1 MSGHSFTRQEL
12 YDLVWS
18 EPMTKLA
25 ARYGI
30 SGNGLAKACHR
41 ADIPVP
47 ERGYWAKQQAGHKVR
62 KTPLPTAKASTPER
76 VAIHPPVKRPPPP
89 PPPPVPASVQ
99 AKIDNEKSS
108 GKPVV
113 VAATLSNPHRI
124 VAGWLQDDRK
134 KRLDARHQ
142 PWLRDTHKAIDGT
155 DLDKR
160 RLRILSA
167 LFKALEDR
175 GYTLLVEGY
184 LRQDIKVSLD
194 HDNFELSLEE
204 RIQQVRRE
212 LTEHEK
218 ADHGYLSSGRKWT
231 QERVRTGELVLK
243 VREPNRYAMAREWRD
258 GLDKVLEDKLG
269 DVIADLAGL
278 FEQLRLRRQREAEER
293 ARQWKIEEERRQ
305 IEMER
310 KRETIRFRR
319 LLGHCEN
326 WQTAAELRAFVAAME
341 TSPLACRNPERYAEW
356 KAWALGH
363 ADRIDPLR
371 SDGIFNQTVSDH
383 DVYMLKD

>member
-62 KTPLPTAKASTPER
+62 KTPLPTAKANTPQR
-76 VAIHPPVKRPPPP
+76 VAIHPPVKRAPPP

-113 VAATLSNPHRI
+113 VAATLSNPHRV

-134 KRLDARHQ
+134 KRLDTRHQ
-142 PWLRDTHKAIDGT
+142 PWLRDTYKAIDGT

-175 GYTLLVEGY
+175 GYKLLVEGY
-184 LRQDIKVSLD
+184 LRQDVKVSLD
-194 HDNFELSLEE
+194 HDKLEISLEE
-204 RIQQVRRE
+204 RIQQVRHE
-212 LTEHEK
+212 LTEKEK
-218 ADHGYLSSGRKWT
+218 ADRGYLSTRRKWT
-231 QERVRTGELVLK
+231 QERVRTGELV
-243 VREPNRYAMAREWRD
+243 
-258 GLDKVLEDKLG
+258 
-269 DVIADLAGL
+269 
-278 FEQLRLRRQREAEER
+278 
-293 ARQWKIEEERRQ
+293 
-305 IEMER
+305 
-310 KRETIRFRR
+310 
-319 LLGHCEN
+319 
-326 WQTAAELRAFVAAME
+326 
-341 TSPLACRNPERYAEW
+341 
-356 KAWALGH
+356 
-363 ADRIDPLR
+363 
-371 SDGIFNQTVSDH
+371 
-383 DVYMLKD
+383 